1 MIYSVSGTISQ
12 VKEQAV
18 VVDVSGIGYL
28 VSVPTSIKFHT
39 GQKVTLS
46 THMHW
51 NQEQGPT
58 LFGFEHEFER
68 TVFLLIISCSGIGP
82 RIALA
87 ILAHL
92 GAQSFLEVV
101 SASDE
106 RSLSKVNGIGPK
118 KAEQIIV
125 TLKHKVSQL
134 VSSGICCGDDSATKA
149 WQEVS
154 QALESLNY
162 TRGEIS
168 QAMQFLTAHHA
179 GAHLPFDQLLRQAL
193 SFLSKRVQS

>member
-1 MIYSVSGTISQ
+1 MIYSVSGTIAEI
-12 VKEQAV
+12 KDQAV
-18 VVDVSGIGYL
+18 VIDVNGIGYL
-28 VSVPTSIKFHT
+28 IAVPTSIKFHT
-39 GQKVTLS
+39 GQKVALA

-51 NQEQGPT
+51 NQEQGPS

-68 TVFLLIISCSGIGP
+68 TVFLLIIGCSGIGP

-92 GAQSFLEVV
+92 GAQSFLEII
-101 SASDE
+101 SAGDE
-106 RSLSKVNGIGPK
+106 RALSKVNGIGPK

-134 VSSGICCGDDSATKA
+134 ISSGQGSFDDKKA
-149 WQEVS
+149 KSWQEVS

-162 TRGEIS
+162 TRTEIS
-168 QAMQFLTAHHA
+168 HAMQYLTAHHA
-179 GAHLPFDQLLRQAL
+179 GADLPFDQLLRQAL
-193 SFLSKRVQS
+193 GFLSKRV